1 MATIDKGY
9 FLCFVVLLILEILIA
24 LFIKDKF
31 IRPFF
36 GDFLVVILIYSFI
49 RSFFPYPVI
58 TTAFGV
64 LLFSYLVEVSQYF
77 KLVNILGLEGN
88 TWASV
93 IIGTSFSWWDM
104 LFYTLGIL
112 FVLFAE
118 HIRNGIFSFHSQK
131 TCLLYTSPSPRD

>member
-1 MATIDKGY
+1 MQTWLRFDKGY

-131 TCLLYTSPSPRD
+131 TLLKK

>member
-1 MATIDKGY
+1 MQTWLRFDKGY
-9 FLCFVVLLILEILIA
+9 FLWFVVLLILEILIA

-77 KLVNILGLEGN
+77 KLVNILGLEDN

-118 HIRNGIFSFHSQK
+118 NRRNGIFSFHG
-131 TCLLYTSPSPRD
+131 

>member
-131 TCLLYTSPSPRD
+131 TLLKK